1 MKKHGSSW
9 YNVSELNSTKNS
21 IFEWVNSYV
30 NSKKINGMLNF
41 KFIESKENGDV
52 YCTQANPHIHSAIV
66 NFHAKSEV
74 FIYFIQ
80 LDCWNCTI
88 HSGSENLKKF
98 RQKNS

>member
-52 YCTQANPHIHSAIV
+52 YYTQANPHIHSAIV

-74 FIYFIQ
+74 FLYFIQ
-80 LDCWNCTI
+80 
-88 HSGSENLKKF
+88 
-98 RQKNS
+98 